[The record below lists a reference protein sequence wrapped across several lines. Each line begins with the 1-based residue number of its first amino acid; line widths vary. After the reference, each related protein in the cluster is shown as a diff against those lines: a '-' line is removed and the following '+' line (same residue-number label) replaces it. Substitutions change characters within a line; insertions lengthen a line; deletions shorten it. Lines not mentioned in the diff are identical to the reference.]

1 MLRIASLV
9 PSATETLFAIGAGH
23 MLVARSHEC
32 DHPPEALAAPI
43 LTASSPGVPT
53 ALSPSGVGHA
63 ADSDTLSAR
72 IDTAVREHMAQQ
84 QPLYTLDEPLLAS
97 LAPDLILTQD
107 LCHVCSIDVASV
119 RAVAQRLPRP
129 PGAAPVRVLS
139 LNPQSL
145 EDVLD
150 DLLRLGETIDE
161 LLAARGH
168 NHGDAPTYAARALD
182 RVSSLRER
190 LYTAQDHVN
199 FFSQSP
205 VVALLEW
212 TDPLFVAGHWT
223 PQLIERAGGQHPLNP
238 TRPIAHAGAAAG
250 PIGDTQ
256 RRAGKALQLPH
267 ELLVACNPDVLIIA
281 PCGLPLA
288 PTRRALNALARE
300 PWYAGLKAV
309 RSGRVALVDGN
320 QFFSRPGPRLV
331 DAYEWLVSYLNDRPE
346 LCPPNFAWEP
356 AGA

>member
-9 PSATETLFAIGAGH
+9 PSATEALFAIGAGH

-43 LTASSPGVPT
+43 LTAASPGVPT
-53 ALSPSGVGHA
+53 ALAPA
-63 ADSDTLSAR
+63 PAPADTDDLSRR
-72 IDTAVREHMAQQ
+72 IDTAVREHMADQR
-84 QPLYTLDEPLLAS
+84 PLYTLDEPTLAR

-107 LCHVCSIDVASV
+107 LCHVCSIDLASV

-129 PGAAPVRVLS
+129 AGAPPVRVLS

-161 LLAARGH
+161 LLTARGLSR
-168 NHGDAPTYAARALD
+168 GDTTSFAARALEC
-182 RVSSLRER
+182 VSRLRER

-199 FFSQSP
+199 FFSQAP
-205 VVALLEW
+205 IVALLEW

-267 ELLVACNPDVLIIA
+267 ELLVACKPEVLIIA
-281 PCGLPLA
+281 PCGLSLPH
-288 PTRRALNALARE
+288 TRRAFNALARE
-300 PWYAGLKAV
+300 PWFADLPAV
-309 RSGRVALVDGN
+309 RLGKVALVDGN

-331 DAYEWLVSYLNDRPE
+331 DAYEWLVGYLNDRPE
-346 LCPPNFAWEP
+346 LIPPDFAWLRAEC
-356 AGA
+356 